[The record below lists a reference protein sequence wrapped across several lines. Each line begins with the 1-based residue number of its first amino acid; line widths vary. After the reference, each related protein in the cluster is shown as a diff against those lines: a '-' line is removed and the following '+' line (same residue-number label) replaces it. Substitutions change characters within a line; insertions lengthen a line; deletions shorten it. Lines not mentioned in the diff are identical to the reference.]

1 MRDALSSPAL
11 SALPMRSSKSRSKS
25 KNKNSGKGALA
36 VAAAALALSLAG
48 CAVLPGGGSAVATG
62 ERPEGFVA
70 LQSVAPGIVQD
81 LRNQGSHNVL
91 GRPLAGYEAPVCLL
105 TAPAAQALQA
115 VQAGVQRHGLALK
128 VLDCYRPQAA
138 DALAHSSHS
147 RGSAVDLTLVVTDAQ
162 RAAQLLQGPLA
173 QGEVVDMGTTPP
185 GLVDADAPP
194 QEGAPQAVS
203 PDVKHNRAWLRG
215 QMQQHGLV
223 PEDSGSGRWW
233 HFKLQDEPYPKQ
245 SFSFP
250 VR

>member
-1 MRDALSSPAL
+1 MRDLLSLPVL
-11 SALPMRSSKSRSKS
+11 SALPVSPPPARRRGS
-25 KNKNSGKGALA
+25 ALT
-36 VAAAALALSLAG
+36 VAAALVATLAG
-48 CAVLPGGGSAVATG
+48 CALPGGGSATS
-62 ERPEGFVA
+62 ERPEDFVA
-70 LQSVAPGIVQD
+70 LKTLAPDIQLD
-81 LRNQGSHNVL
+81 LRPQSSSNGVP
-91 GRPLAGYEAPVCLL
+91 GRPLAGHEAPACLL
-105 TAPAAQALQA
+105 TQPAARALQAAQAWMQS
-115 VQAGVQRHGLALK
+115 HGLAHK
-128 VLDCYRPQAA
+128 VFDCYRPQSA

-194 QEGAPQAVS
+194 QQGAPQAVS
-203 PDVKHNRAWLRG
+203 PDVQYNRAWLRG
-215 QMQQHGLV
+215 QLQQHGLV